1 MEAGQVIGDIVP
13 MRVTH
18 SSHIGAPQTQRKG
31 GEASRDDFVSGFA
44 GALKDAFY
52 KVNDLQLQSDELTKA
67 LAVRPETVDVHDV
80 TIAAEKA
87 RMALLFTKSIVDRV
101 IQAYKELINVR

>member
-1 MEAGQVIGDIVP
+1 MQAGQVSGDIVP
-13 MRVTH
+13 MTTTH
-18 SSHIGAPQTQRKG
+18 PSHFGYTKIQRKG
-31 GEASRDDFVSGFA
+31 AQDAGGDFVSSFT

-87 RMALLFTKSIVDRV
+87 RIALLFTKSIVDRV
-101 IQAYKELINVR
+101 TQAYKELINVR